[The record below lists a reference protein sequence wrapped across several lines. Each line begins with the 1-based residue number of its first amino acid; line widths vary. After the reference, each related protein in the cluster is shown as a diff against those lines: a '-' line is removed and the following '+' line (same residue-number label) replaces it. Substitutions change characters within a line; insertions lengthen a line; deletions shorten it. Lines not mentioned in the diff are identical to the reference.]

1 MAARIVFTEKRK
13 SGLSGASNNLFV
25 SEQEFMKIAAN
36 IVGALLGL
44 MFIAAGVIVLFNL
57 AETPPPPPPGSPMEG
72 FFAAFG
78 TTGYLTFVKVLEVIG
93 GILVVI
99 PRTRR
104 AGLLVLGPIIVN
116 ILAFHVFVAKEG
128 VFSPTMLA
136 IVLFTLFLVWVERAA
151 FAAFLGFTRTA
162 RPEAKI
168 NAEVSEP
175 VAR

>member
-1 MAARIVFTEKRK
+1 
-13 SGLSGASNNLFV
+13 
-25 SEQEFMKIAAN
+25 MKIAA
-36 IVGALLGL
+36 IVVGALLVFVFVASG
-44 MFIAAGVIVLFNL
+44 GVVLFNL
-57 AETPPPPPPGSPMEG
+57 VPMPPPPPPDSPMGG

-78 TTGYLTFVKVLEVIG
+78 ATGYLTFVKVLEVIG
-93 GILVVI
+93 GILVAI

-128 VFSPTMLA
+128 VFSPTIIA

-151 FAAFLGFTRTA
+151 FAAFLGFSPSV

-168 NAEVSEP
+168 NSEAGEP